1 MPVFQN
7 RGGVHA
13 SPKAIFRNVGG
24 SSHAPVKGVW
34 RNVGGTWVQLWSA
47 LSIEVYV
54 ISHRSVRT
62 GGGSLGSRYYDQ
74 ITFGVR
80 INGSG
85 TPSSYLWGG
94 DTFGTG
100 STVVFNGPVYD
111 ANQYTYQLSA
121 TASVSVVIDGQ
132 TYSDSLP
139 FTYTADHLA

>member
-1 MPVFQN
+1 MAFYRNNSGTWAP
-7 RGGVHA
+7 
-13 SPKAIFRNVGG
+13 PKAL
-24 SSHAPVKGVW
+24 H
-34 RNVGGTWVQLWSA
+34 RNVGGTWVPAKALWRNVGGVWKQVWSA

-54 ISHRSVRT
+54 ISYRSVRT
-62 GGGSLGSRYYDQ
+62 GGGSRGSRYYDQ

-111 ANQYTYQLSA
+111 ADQYTFQHQS

-132 TYSDSLP
+132 TLTASRG
-139 FTYTADHLA
+139 FTYTSNSNN